1 MFTKKLVFKD
11 KPVGISFTSTLSAG
25 GGGGGGGGG
34 GEGRGGGGRGGGG
47 GGGGGVLGVRGG
59 VVAQCATYFRF
70 FDHYILIGGA
80 MKLTFPLIL

>member
-25 GGGGGGGGG
+25 GGGGGGGG
-34 GEGRGGGGRGGGG
+34 
-47 GGGGGVLGVRGG
+47 VLGVKGG

>member
-11 KPVGISFTSTLSAG
+11 KPVGISFTPTLSA
-25 GGGGGGGGG
+25 
-34 GEGRGGGGRGGGG
+34 EGGGRGGGG
-47 GGGGGVLGVRGG
+47 GGGGGGGVLGVKGG

>member
-11 KPVGISFTSTLSAG
+11 KPVGISFTPTLSAE
-25 GGGGGGGGG
+25 GG
-34 GEGRGGGGRGGGG
+34 GE
-47 GGGGGVLGVRGG
+47 GGGVLGVKGG

>member
-1 MFTKKLVFKD
+1 M
-11 KPVGISFTSTLSAG
+11 G
-25 GGGGGGGGG
+25 G
-34 GEGRGGGGRGGGG
+34 GGGG
-47 GGGGGVLGVRGG
+47 GGGGGVLGVKGG